1 MGDEKCAEECNDECD
16 EECDEKCAEE
26 CSFLRAAPALP
37 IEVRLLPMPIAMS
50 FPVSLDRVLAAWMIA
65 GSRVTGLLVVAP
77 FLGSAAVPPR
87 IKIGLAF
94 LLTLF
99 LAPLVP
105 AASSAL
111 TTAPALIAILLGEF
125 ALGFILGLTL
135 QLIFEAGQIAG
146 QVCGVQM
153 GYSLASLVNPD
164 NSQADSAVLSTFYEL
179 MVLLLFIQLGVP
191 HWLLRGLARSFD
203 YLPPGHLSLTWP
215 ALHALFTFAA
225 AMFTAGLQ
233 IAAPVL
239 VASLFADVALGFI
252 GKASPQLPV
261 LFVGISIKNLLGLA
275 LLGGAV
281 AYWPRFFDARFGRA
295 LDASERILR
304 LAR

>member
-1 MGDEKCAEECNDECD
+1 V
-16 EECDEKCAEE
+16 
-26 CSFLRAAPALP
+26 LQLP
-37 IEVRLLPMPIAMS
+37 ITMP
-50 FPVSLDRVLAAWMIA
+50 FGLTLERTLAAWMIA

-77 FLGSAAVPPR
+77 FLGSAAIPPR
-87 IKIGLAF
+87 VKIGLAF

-99 LAPLVP
+99 LVPLVP
-105 AASSAL
+105 AIPAALSAH
-111 TTAPALIAILLGEF
+111 ALIVLLLGEF
-125 ALGFILGLTL
+125 TIGFLLGLTL

-153 GYSLASLVNPD
+153 GYSLASIVNPD

-179 MVLLLFIQLGVP
+179 VVLLLFIQLGVP

-203 YLPPGHLSLTWP
+203 YMPPGRFSLAWP
-215 ALHALFTFAA
+215 AVHALFEFAA
-225 AMFTAGLQ
+225 GMFVAGVQ
-233 IAAPVL
+233 IAAPVV

-275 LLGGAV
+275 LLCGAI
-281 AYWPRFFDARFGRA
+281 AFWPRFFDARFGRA
-295 LDASERILR
+295 LEASERILK
-304 LAR
+304 LAH

>member
-1 MGDEKCAEECNDECD
+1 MIA
-16 EECDEKCAEE
+16 
-26 CSFLRAAPALP
+26 FQMPILMPFPIP
-37 IEVRLLPMPIAMS
+37 IERTLV
-50 FPVSLDRVLAAWMIA
+50 AWMVA
-65 GSRVTGLLVVAP
+65 GSRVTGLLMVAP

-94 LLTLF
+94 LLTSF
-99 LAPLVP
+99 MVPLLP
-105 AASSAL
+105 ANMVVL
-111 TTAPALIAILLGEF
+111 TAPAMIVLLLGEF
-125 ALGFILGLTL
+125 AIGFILGLTL

-153 GYSLASLVNPD
+153 GYSLASIVNPD

-179 MVLLLFIQLGVP
+179 IVLLLFMQLSVP

-203 YLPPGHLSLTWP
+203 YLPPGHFSLTWP
-215 ALHALFTFAA
+215 AVHALFEFAA
-225 AMFTAGLQ
+225 GMFVAGLQ

-239 VASLFADVALGFI
+239 VASLFADAALGFI

-275 LLGGAV
+275 LLSGA
-281 AYWPRFFDARFGRA
+281 AEFWPRFFDARFGRA
-295 LDASERILR
+295 LDASERILK
-304 LAR
+304 LAH

>member
-1 MGDEKCAEECNDECD
+1 VLQMTT
-16 EECDEKCAEE
+16 
-26 CSFLRAAPALP
+26 
-37 IEVRLLPMPIAMS
+37 VLPMPIS
-50 FPVSLDRVLAAWMIA
+50 ISIERTLAAWMIA

-94 LLTLF
+94 FLTLF
-99 LAPLVP
+99 LVPLVP
-105 AASSAL
+105 ATPAVL
-111 TTAPALIAILLGEF
+111 PAPALIGLLLGEF
-125 ALGFILGLTL
+125 AIGFLLGLTL

-146 QVCGVQM
+146 QICGVQM
-153 GYSLASLVNPD
+153 GYSLASIINPD
-164 NSQADSAVLSTFYEL
+164 NSQADSAVLSTFFEL
-179 MVLLLFIQLGVP
+179 IVLLLFIQLSVP
-191 HWLLRGLARSFD
+191 HWLLRGLARSFS
-203 YLPPGHLSLTWP
+203 YLPPGHFALTWP
-215 ALHALFTFAA
+215 AVSTLLNFFAA
-225 AMFTAGLQ
+225 MWVAGLQ

-275 LLGGAV
+275 LLCGA
-281 AYWPRFFDARFGRA
+281 AAFWPRFFDARFGRA

-304 LAR
+304 LAH

>member
-1 MGDEKCAEECNDECD
+1 MLQMPMAMSIGV
-16 EECDEKCAEE
+16 
-26 CSFLRAAPALP
+26 P
-37 IEVRLLPMPIAMS
+37 IERT
-50 FPVSLDRVLAAWMIA
+50 LAAWMIA
-65 GSRVTGLLVVAP
+65 GSRVSGLLVVAP
-77 FLGSAAVPPR
+77 FLGSAAVPAR

-99 LAPLVP
+99 LVPLVP
-105 AASSAL
+105 APAAEVS
-111 TTAPALIAILLGEF
+111 APALAVLLLGEF
-125 ALGFILGLTL
+125 AIGSLLGFTL

-153 GYSLASLVNPD
+153 GFALASVINPD
-164 NSQADSAVLSTFYEL
+164 SQADSAVLSTFYEL
-179 MVLLLFIQLGVP
+179 IVLLLFLQLSVP

-203 YLPPGHLSLTWP
+203 YLPPGHFSLAWP
-215 ALHALFTFAA
+215 AVSAVFEFAA
-225 AMFTAGLQ
+225 GMFVAGVQ

-275 LLGGAV
+275 LMCGAI
-281 AYWPRFFDARFGRA
+281 AFWPRFFDARFGRA
-295 LDASERILR
+295 LDASERILK
-304 LAR
+304 LAH

>member
-1 MGDEKCAEECNDECD
+1 VLQMPI
-16 EECDEKCAEE
+16 
-26 CSFLRAAPALP
+26 SISLALP
-37 IEVRLLPMPIAMS
+37 IERIV
-50 FPVSLDRVLAAWMIA
+50 AAWMIA
-65 GSRVTGLLVVAP
+65 GSRVTGLLAVAP

-87 IKIGLAF
+87 IRIGLAF

-105 AASSAL
+105 AIPTAL
-111 TTAPALIAILLGEF
+111 STPALIVLLLGEF
-125 ALGFILGLTL
+125 SIGFLLGLTL

-153 GYSLASLVNPD
+153 GYSLASIVNPD
-164 NSQADSAVLSTFYEL
+164 NSQADSAVLSTFFEL
-179 MVLLLFIQLGVP
+179 IVLLLFIQLGVP

-203 YLPPGHLSLTWP
+203 YLPPGHFSLTWP
-215 ALHALFTFAA
+215 AVHALFEFSAG
-225 AMFTAGLQ
+225 MFVAGLQ
-233 IAAPVL
+233 IAAPVM

-261 LFVGISIKNLLGLA
+261 LFVGISLKNLLGLA
-275 LLGGAV
+275 LMCGAV
-281 AYWPRFFDARFGRA
+281 AYWPRFFDARFSRA
-295 LDASERILR
+295 LEASERILK